1 MDSTKTPEADEAT
14 TAEAQETEAQAPAE
28 SETFES
34 ASFQSA
40 DPGQPAGGATIA
52 ENLDTVLDVP
62 ITLSLE
68 VGRTQ
73 LSVGDLLKLS
83 QGSVVEL
90 NRPASEPLDVM
101 VNGTLVARGEI
112 VMINDRFGIRLMEVI
127 KPEDRPP
134 PKS

>member
-1 MDSTKTPEADEAT
+1 MDSTKTPEAEETAAT
-14 TAEAQETEAQAPAE
+14 GTSEPSAETQ
-28 SETFES
+28 SEDFES
-34 ASFQSA
+34 ASFQE
-40 DPGQPAGGATIA
+40 A
-52 ENLDTVLDVP
+52 ETGHPVEGTTLGDNLDTVLDVP

-73 LSVGDLLKLS
+73 LSVGDLLRLS

-112 VMINDRFGIRLMEVI
+112 VMINDSFGIRLMEVI
-127 KPEDRPP
+127 KPEDRPAT
-134 PKS
+134 KS